1 MIEEEAEVVK
11 KADELSKEAEEVA
24 EGELN
29 EEIERWQK
37 RMYRRLMSC
46 QWSQRRR
53 HKMQLG
59 R

>member
-46 QWSQRRR
+46 QWMQRRR
-53 HKMQLG
+53 HNGQRM